1 MSIHI
6 KKCNSN
12 NLLPPTMSKRQTQT
26 RTKHT
31 KYQPKPESNDDSS
44 SEDLKTHCDSGED
57 TKDDISND
65 CDCTDHDDCDC
76 SYSQNYDKSSDS
88 GDSESSD
95 SEDSDDEDSD
105 DEDSDDEISNRI
117 KEQGRKIKQQ
127 QKLISNKLINLPG
140 VYTLEI
146 YKLKSHKY
154 NYYFSLYQPDTD
166 LTRWCP
172 PKKSKLVYRT
182 NYDTQDF
189 NLFAQIINKLKYM
202 INLQLYRFNLKEGY
216 TIKLFTKEIDRL
228 EEKLYTKIV
237 TDTRHGIT
245 NVVTPSGTV
254 DILTKKHL
262 IYVKK
267 FDQWRVAFDQMMVE
281 SLYYAEKDK
290 LIYLYN
296 VPDNTN
302 EIELVQKVFNEYD
315 IKFIIM
321 SLKY

>member
-12 NLLPPTMSKRQTQT
+12 NLLPPTMSKRQI
-26 RTKHT
+26 KHT

-57 TKDDISND
+57 TEDDDISND
-65 CDCTDHDDCDC
+65 CDCTDSNDCKC
-76 SYSQNYDKSSDS
+76 TNNETCDS
-88 GDSESSD
+88 EDESSD
-95 SEDSDDEDSD
+95 S
-105 DEDSDDEISNRI
+105 EDSDDEISNRI
-117 KEQGRKIKQQ
+117 KEQGRRIKQQ
-127 QKLISNKLINLPG
+127 QKSIHSKLMNLPG

-189 NLFAQIINKLKYM
+189 NLFVQIINKLKYM
-202 INLQLYRFNLKEGY
+202 IDLQLYRFNLKEGY
-216 TIKLFTKEIDRL
+216 TIKLFTKEIDKL
-228 EEKLYTKIV
+228 EENLYTKIV
-237 TDTRHGIT
+237 ADTRHGIT

-302 EIELVQKVFNEYD
+302 EMELVQKVFNEYD